1 MSRLG
6 QRTEPRGTPEEIV
19 VGWDV
24 NDFSWMNWVQLER
37 CEWNDSRGVL
47 VISIGGRMVSKAALK
62 SRRMRMER
70 SPESVLP
77 VLVTIRCTCTPAFCR
92 ELTGR
97 PPAAL
102 EPAIPM
108 ATWRGIIGMGVDWM
122 GLTLATGLS
131 SPRIKGRLGQ
141 TQSHPELLRVIVTP
155 ETTFLTE

>member
-1 MSRLG
+1 
-6 QRTEPRGTPEEIV
+6 
-19 VGWDV
+19 
-24 NDFSWMNWVQLER
+24 
-37 CEWNDSRGVL
+37 
-47 VISIGGRMVSKAALK
+47 
-62 SRRMRMER
+62 ME
-70 SPESVLP
+70 SSTESVLP

-131 SPRIKGRLGQ
+131 SPRTKGRLEH
-141 TQSHPELLRVIVTP
+141 TKSPRACESHRHSGDDFSGGIVGDSPASLVERRDVGEGLAAGGVVWGVRRARVGHRGSLLVLVAL
-155 ETTFLTE
+155 FGCSLLSFCQFGLLAVH